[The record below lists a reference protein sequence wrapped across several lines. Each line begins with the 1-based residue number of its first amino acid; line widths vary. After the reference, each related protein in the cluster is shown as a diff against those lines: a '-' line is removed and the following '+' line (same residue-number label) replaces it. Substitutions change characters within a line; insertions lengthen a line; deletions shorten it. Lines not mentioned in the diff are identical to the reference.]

1 MKLRTSLK
9 NYAIAISVAALLFVS
24 IVAFYS
30 NAGAASNDPFQ
41 FSMGKAIKST
51 AFLFG
56 WISGMPNAIA
66 LFLGCLLLFL
76 PSYIVFKRILKA
88 LQENEKPLKK

>member
-1 MKLRTSLK
+1 MKSSTTLK
-9 NYAIAISVAALLFVS
+9 NYAIAISAAVSLFVF

-41 FSMGKAIKST
+41 FNVGKAIEST

-56 WISGMPNAIA
+56 WISGMPNAVA
-66 LFLGCLLLFL
+66 LILGCLLLFL
-76 PSYIVFKRILKA
+76 PSYIIFKWILKK
-88 LQENEKPLKK
+88 LRKNERSS